1 MRHRRGRAGAHALPG
16 HTLPEVLVTLA
27 MCAALAAVG
36 AASWQSLAR
45 SQRRAEARAALLM
58 LMQQQERHFSRHGR
72 YHAFDAAA
80 PGPFKF
86 HSGASPADSA
96 YTLSATACEGESLER
111 CVSVAARPGGPGARA
126 SHADP
131 DCGVLRLDSRGR
143 RWAEGRLATCW
154 P

>member
-1 MRHRRGRAGAHALPG
+1 MRHRKGKGGG
-16 HTLPEVLVTLA
+16 HTLAEVLVALA
-27 MCAALAAVG
+27 ICAALAAVG
-36 AASWQSLAR
+36 AASWQGLAR

-72 YHAFDAAA
+72 YQAFDATA
-80 PGPFKF
+80 PGPFKW

-111 CVSVAARPGGPGARA
+111 CVSVVARPGGPGARA

-131 DCGVLRLDSRGR
+131 DCGILGLDSRGQR
-143 RWAEGRLATCW
+143 QAGGKLAACW